1 MEISEHKHIISV
13 LVENRPGVLA
23 RVSGLFS
30 RRGFNIESLAVGVTK
45 DPLFSRISLV
55 VDGDDRVI
63 EQVTKQLNK
72 LIDVIKV
79 SDITH
84 SETVLR
90 ELMLVKI
97 NAKPEQRTEILS
109 VSNTFRG
116 KVVDIGDTSM
126 IVEITGQDEKID
138 AFIRL
143 MKKYGILEIVRTGK
157 VVLVRGAAST

>member
-13 LVENRPGVLA
+13 LVTNKPGVLA

-30 RRGFNIESLAVGVTK
+30 RRGFNIESLAVGTTN
-45 DPLFSRISLV
+45 DPAYSRISLV
-55 VDGDDRVI
+55 VHGDDRVI

-90 ELMLVKI
+90 ELVLVKI
-97 NAKPEQRTEILS
+97 SAKPEQRTEILT

-116 KVVDIGDTSM
+116 KVIDIGDSSM
-126 IVEITGQDEKID
+126 IVEITGHDEKID

-143 MKKYGILEIVRTGK
+143 MKKYGIIEIVRTGK
-157 VVLVRGAAST
+157 VVLVRGAATT